1 MNLDSYMKKR
11 VKYKIIT
18 SDTCTYC
25 GMAKK
30 LMENFNIDYDEENI
44 SKDKNLAQTIKEKYK
59 TVPQIWN
66 EKNEHI
72 GGYTELRNH
81 VYSQWSNVGGY
92 KGD

>member
-1 MNLDSYMKKR
+1 MLIYFI
-11 VKYKIIT
+11 YLII
-18 SDTCTYC
+18 SIILIFVIFI
-25 GMAKK
+25 GIKAAGRGIQAKNNK
-30 LMENFNIDYDEENI
+30 NI

-72 GGYTELRNH
+72 GGYAELRNH
-81 VYSQWSNVGGY
+81 VYSQWDNVGGY

>member
-1 MNLDSYMKKR
+1 MNLDSYIKKR

-18 SDTCTYC
+18 SNICTYC

-30 LMENFNIDYDEENI
+30 LMENFNIDYEEQNI
-44 SKDKNLAQTIKEKYK
+44 SNDKNLAQTIKEKYK

-72 GGYTELRNH
+72 GGYAELRNH
-81 VYSQWSNVGGY
+81 VYSQWDNVGGY

>member
-1 MNLDSYMKKR
+1 
-11 VKYKIIT
+11 
-18 SDTCTYC
+18 
-25 GMAKK
+25 
-30 LMENFNIDYDEENI
+30 MENFNIDYDEENI

-72 GGYTELRNH
+72 GGYSELRTH
-81 VYSQWSNVGGY
+81 VYSQWDNVDGY

>member
-1 MNLDSYMKKR
+1 
-11 VKYKIIT
+11 
-18 SDTCTYC
+18 
-25 GMAKK
+25 MAKK
-30 LMENFNIDYDEENI
+30 LMENFNIDYEEQNI
-44 SKDKNLAQTIKEKYK
+44 SNDKNLAQTIKEKYK

-72 GGYTELRNH
+72 GGYAELRNH

>member
-1 MNLDSYMKKR
+1 MNLDSYIKKR

-25 GMAKK
+25 GMAKR

-59 TVPQIWN
+59 IYVLK
-66 EKNEHI
+66 KNDI
-72 GGYTELRNH
+72 N
-81 VYSQWSNVGGY
+81 
-92 KGD
+92 

>member
-1 MNLDSYMKKR
+1 
-11 VKYKIIT
+11 
-18 SDTCTYC
+18 
-25 GMAKK
+25 
-30 LMENFNIDYDEENI
+30 MENFNIDYDEENI

-81 VYSQWSNVGGY
+81 VYSQWSNIGGY

>member
-1 MNLDSYMKKR
+1 MNLDSYIKKR

-25 GMAKK
+25 GMAKG